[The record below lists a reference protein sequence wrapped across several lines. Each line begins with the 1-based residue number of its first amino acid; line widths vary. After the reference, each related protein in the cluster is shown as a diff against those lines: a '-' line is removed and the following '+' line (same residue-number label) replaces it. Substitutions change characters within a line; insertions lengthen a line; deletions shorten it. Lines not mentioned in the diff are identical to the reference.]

1 MGQRPRN
8 PNKEGFTAKMPLYSG
23 TIQQAIGL
31 PHGWVHGGTLNWSG
45 RAPPGRPALDESGLP
60 PDAAVADP
68 EKSSALQAECV
79 GNDPG
84 WLVPRLATRPGRSRL
99 LGIRCAAVFSAVRV
113 TASESRENFCPVFSR
128 VFVIEC
134 RRGCEP
140 PKKGLPIAREPSKAF
155 GCDARLTITFHET
168 GAFMNTTL
176 FLRAGRVAR
185 WVVAGALAISTMAV
199 PSVYGQD
206 AVLDEDAVVEES
218 PFENPQD
225 ISGGGA
231 VRVGPGSGLK
241 RRKLGVNCEP
251 FREGSLRGV
260 RILEVFS
267 GTIAEQLGLEA
278 EDVIVSVNTHPVR
291 NPGELSL
298 ALATA
303 TGKIRLRVRDCNNG
317 QIVWLRNTFHFPGG
331 QVAAARAEESYSESD
346 LQDPQP
352 GVGEGS

>member
-1 MGQRPRN
+1 
-8 PNKEGFTAKMPLYSG
+8 
-23 TIQQAIGL
+23 
-31 PHGWVHGGTLNWSG
+31 
-45 RAPPGRPALDESGLP
+45 
-60 PDAAVADP
+60 
-68 EKSSALQAECV
+68 
-79 GNDPG
+79 
-84 WLVPRLATRPGRSRL
+84 
-99 LGIRCAAVFSAVRV
+99 
-113 TASESRENFCPVFSR
+113 
-128 VFVIEC
+128 
-134 RRGCEP
+134 
-140 PKKGLPIAREPSKAF
+140 
-155 GCDARLTITFHET
+155 
-168 GAFMNTTL
+168 MNTTL

-218 PFENPQD
+218 PFENPQH
-225 ISGGGA
+225 ISGDGGM
-231 VRVGPGSGLK
+231 VVGPNAVLK